1 MGSALRLTAV
11 AVLAALWGCFS
22 APSADVLFACD
33 PQNAPQCPPDYSCE
47 ADGCCHRNGS
57 DVQASAG
64 ACNSAGTSGFDPS
77 GTDTD
82 TDTDTG
88 DTDTGDTDPSD
99 TDTDTG
105 SEGDTDDA
113 STTLADTDATGDG
126 PTTGR

>member
-82 TDTDTG
+82 TDTG